1 MIKTSKAQAYKKV
14 YSGEF
19 CLANVWEYEK
29 IELLPECKRET
40 RFGYSYEYQKVR
52 KKFLGLIPYTKWL
65 NKDDIVWYPEET
77 VEYYT
82 CSCGE
87 ENE

>member
-1 MIKTSKAQAYKKV
+1 MKQAYEKV
-14 YSGEF
+14 DLTYCAG
-19 CLANVWEYEK
+19 WDYEK

-52 KKFLGLIPYTKWL
+52 KKFLSLIPYTKWL
-65 NKDDIVWYPEET
+65 SKERIVWYPEET

-82 CSCGE
+82 CKCR
-87 ENE
+87 ENYGTSI

>member
-1 MIKTSKAQAYKKV
+1 MKQAYEQR
-14 YSGEF
+14 YDAMMEG
-19 CLANVWEYEK
+19 CLYYEK
-29 IELLPECKRET
+29 VELLPECKRET
-40 RFGYSYEYQKVR
+40 RFGYSYEYQKAR

-65 NKDDIVWYPEET
+65 SKDCIVWFPHDT

-87 ENE
+87 DK